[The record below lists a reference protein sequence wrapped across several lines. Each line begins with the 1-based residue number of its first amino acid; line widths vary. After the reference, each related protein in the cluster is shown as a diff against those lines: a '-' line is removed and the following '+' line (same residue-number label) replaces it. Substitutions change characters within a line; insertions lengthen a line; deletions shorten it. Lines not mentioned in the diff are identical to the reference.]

1 VVDMG
6 RRKSLEVKE
15 VKQIKPED
23 ITVYVVFEKKENRVD
38 VDVYGG
44 LKYVCK
50 LFEIL
55 SDYGFETFT
64 FDSWEN
70 YDMSRESIEKMVK
83 ELKDMGYNVK
93 YKEYND

>member
-23 ITVYVVFEKKENRVD
+23 ITVYVTLIKKENRVD

-44 LKYVCK
+44 ITHVCK

-55 SDYGFETFT
+55 RDYGFETFT

-70 YDMSRESIEKMVK
+70 YDMSRESIEKMIK